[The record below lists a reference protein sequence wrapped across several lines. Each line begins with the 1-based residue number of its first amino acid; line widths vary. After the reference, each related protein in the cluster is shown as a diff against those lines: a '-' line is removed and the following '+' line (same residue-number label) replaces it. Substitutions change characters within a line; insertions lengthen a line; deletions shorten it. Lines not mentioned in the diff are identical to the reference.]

1 MLFLPDIETKKIRL
15 RSTDNQDLMSMMKL
29 QESLAKIETQIEN
42 IVRHYL
48 LERGVTS
55 NKGAESVMN

>member
-1 MLFLPDIETKKIRL
+1 MYLAFAVPARYRDKKIRL

-48 LERGVTS
+48 L
-55 NKGAESVMN
+55 